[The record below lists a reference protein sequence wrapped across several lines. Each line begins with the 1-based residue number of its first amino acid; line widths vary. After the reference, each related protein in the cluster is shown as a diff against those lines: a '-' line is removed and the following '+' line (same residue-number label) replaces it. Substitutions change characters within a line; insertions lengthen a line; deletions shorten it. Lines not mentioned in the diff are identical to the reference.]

1 MGSSC
6 QRCSP
11 LTFKIRKDAF
21 AIQLFCLI
29 LVQAPLAD
37 EAGRLQEF
45 SRLRME
51 MQPDGVDN
59 EMLMSG
65 SMDHPIYVG
74 MQDGLKKVDKI
85 SELPGQPGKAVF
97 DQYAGYITV
106 DATTRKA
113 LFYYFAEA
121 AEEPSTKPLV
131 LWLNGGPGCSSLGG
145 AMLEIGPFFVNRDN
159 KTLSRN
165 KYAWNNVAN
174 MLFLESPAGVGFSYS
189 NRTSDYNN
197 TGDRSTAADAY
208 TFLINW
214 LERFP
219 EYKGRRFFITGESYG
234 GHYIPQLANTILSNN
249 KIMNTTMVNLKGV
262 AIGNAYLDD
271 DTNTRATIDYYW
283 THAMISKETHKAVQE
298 NCSFNRTYTGLC
310 RTAIEEAN
318 NEKGLIDQ
326 SNIYASFCWDA
337 SAPQQQ
343 HASVTNIDPCASYY
357 MQSYLNRQEVQ
368 RAFHAN
374 TTGLKQPW
382 SDCSHIIS
390 PENWKDAQVSMLPS
404 IEHLISSGVSIWLYS
419 GDIDAVCPVT
429 STLYSLDILGL
440 QINSS
445 WRAWYSDDNEVGG
458 YVVEYKGLV
467 FATVRG
473 AGHMVPTY
481 QPQRGLTLFSSF
493 LQGKL
498 PPE

>member
-11 LTFKIRKDAF
+11 LASKIRKDAF
-21 AIQLFCLI
+21 AIQLIQLFCLI
-29 LVQAPLAD
+29 L
-37 EAGRLQEF
+37 
-45 SRLRME
+45 
-51 MQPDGVDN
+51 
-59 EMLMSG
+59 
-65 SMDHPIYVG
+65 I
-74 MQDGLKKVDKI
+74 
-85 SELPGQPGKAVF
+85 QPGKAAF
-97 DQYAGYITV
+97 DQYAGYVTV
-106 DATTRKA
+106 DATTGKA

-145 AMLEIGPFFVNRDN
+145 AMLEIEPFFINRDN

-165 KYAWNNVAN
+165 KYAWNSVAN
-174 MLFLESPAGVGFSYS
+174 MHFLESPAGVGFSYS

-219 EYKGRRFFITGESYG
+219 EYKGRSFFITGESYG
-234 GHYIPQLANTILSNN
+234 GHYIPQLANTILSKN
-249 KIMNTTMVNLKGV
+249 KIMNTTMINLKGV
-262 AIGNAYLDD
+262 ASRKIAAL
-271 DTNTRATIDYYW
+271 I
-283 THAMISKETHKAVQE
+283 I
-298 NCSFNRTYTGLC
+298 NRTYTGLC
-310 RTAIEEAN
+310 RAAIEAEAAN
-318 NEKGLIDQ
+318 HEKGLIDQ

-343 HASVTNIDPCASYY
+343 HASVINIDPCASYY
-357 MQSYLNRQEVQ
+357 MRSYLTRHEVQ

-390 PENWKDAQVSMLPS
+390 PENWKDAQ
-404 IEHLISSGVSIWLYS
+404 HLISSGVSTWLYS
-419 GDIDAVCPVT
+419 GDIDAVCQVT
-429 STLYSLDILGL
+429 STLYSLDILGP
-440 QINSS
+440 QIKSS
-445 WRAWYSDDNEVGG
+445 WRAWYSDDDEVGG

-467 FATVRG
+467 FAIVRG

-481 QPQRGLTLFSSF
+481 QPQRALTLFSSF
-493 LQGKL
+493 LHGEL